1 MKGQPPDWAEPW
13 IIDWEKFN
21 ERGIALARRF
31 KEELGSS
38 FGVQYVRAHND
49 PDKDRLLLSL
59 P

>member
-1 MKGQPPDWAEPW
+1 MDWDE
-13 IIDWEKFN
+13 FN
-21 ERGIALARRF
+21 ERGIALARRL

-49 PDKDRLLLSL
+49 PGKDRLLLSL